1 VRSLSHGER
10 AGVIGARFS
19 SGHKESRYDS
29 SLG

>member
-1 VRSLSHGER
+1 LRKQPLTPTLM
-10 AGVIGARFS
+10 GARFS